1 VKFAGRDDQ
10 YVVVGTVKDLQLRPR
25 SHTCG
30 YLVLYRLSHTGDQL
44 ELVHRTEVDDLP
56 AAIAPFQGRLLVGV
70 GRYLRIYD
78 YGKKKLLR
86 KCENK
91 VSVLTL
97 SPPFP
102 LWLYTSP
109 YWSNSPFL
117 PERDYITSAYCCQKG
132 HKGCFWAHLLP
143 HASPCQKKCFHQKR
157 SNYR

>member
-25 SHTCG
+25 SLTCG
-30 YLVLYRLSHTGDQL
+30 YLLLYKLSHTGDQL

-91 VSVLTL
+91 VSL
-97 SPPFP
+97 SVCHHCIINVCNNHTILLLDTVRHCAIYKAINCIIFF
-102 LWLYTSP
+102 S
-109 YWSNSPFL
+109 SEEAKSKFGDSIRNS
-117 PERDYITSAYCCQKG
+117 
-132 HKGCFWAHLLP
+132 
-143 HASPCQKKCFHQKR
+143 
-157 SNYR
+157 